1 MKIIKGDISQINEIN
16 GLEKSVVVIGN
27 FDGVHK
33 YHQKLFKMAQ
43 EIADQDNL
51 SLVIITF
58 DQSFEDY
65 FHQTNQKIFSNEE
78 KIDLI
83 KNNFE
88 IDYYIELKVNK
99 NITQYNKMM
108 FMTWLKEVIK
118 VEKIVEGSDFTFGKN
133 KEGKV
138 SDLKTFFGKK
148 NVIILRRLNTVSS
161 TKIRRYLADGKIKKA
176 QKNLLKPLKKN

>member
-1 MKIIKGDISQINEIN
+1 
-16 GLEKSVVVIGN
+16 
-27 FDGVHK
+27 
-33 YHQKLFKMAQ
+33 
-43 EIADQDNL
+43 
-51 SLVIITF
+51 
-58 DQSFEDY
+58 
-65 FHQTNQKIFSNEE
+65 
-78 KIDLI
+78 
-83 KNNFE
+83 
-88 IDYYIELKVNK
+88 
-99 NITQYNKMM
+99 MM

>member
-108 FMTWLKEVIK
+108 FMT
-118 VEKIVEGSDFTFGKN
+118 
-133 KEGKV
+133 
-138 SDLKTFFGKK
+138 
-148 NVIILRRLNTVSS
+148 
-161 TKIRRYLADGKIKKA
+161 
-176 QKNLLKPLKKN
+176 